1 MQKGMIYVKDREVTH
16 GRVQVEDRE
25 EGLILLSPY
34 PMGATQ
40 TSNFCSF
47 DHIGGQT

>member
-1 MQKGMIYVKDREVTH
+1 MQKGMIYVKDRDVTYD
-16 GRVQVEDRE
+16 RVRVENRARMSDFTPP
-25 EGLILLSPY
+25 I

-40 TSNFCSF
+40 TSNFCAF